1 MQPRL
6 QLFFISAAQRGN
18 SEWERRRAT
27 TDSGKEEGGGG
38 GERAGLREFV
48 GSLVYSVVVLTSG
61 WTPADTGL
69 CLLALVDVKEL

>member
-6 QLFFISAAQRGN
+6 QLFLISAAQRGI
-18 SEWERRRAT
+18 SEWERRRVT
-27 TDSGKEEGGGG
+27 TDSGKEEGG
-38 GERAGLREFV
+38 ERAGLREFA
-48 GSLVYSVVVLTSG
+48 GSLVYSVVVLTS